1 MHKRVPSDCL
11 PIAEVFARAFHGP
24 YFSVFPYH
32 RNWRQSDPGNHGGAV
47 PDFASTREARRY
59 VTHID
64 SDAMI
69 LTCTRS
75 QLTVE
80 STDIIFVA

>member
-1 MHKRVPSDCL
+1 M
-11 PIAEVFARAFHGP
+11 RAHGKKYDEAVHGG
-24 YFSVFPYH
+24 YFGVFPYH

-47 PDFASTREARRY
+47 PDFASTHEACRY

-64 SDAMI
+64 SDTMI

-75 QLTVE
+75 RLTVE
-80 STDIIFVA
+80 STDVIFLA